1 LQYGENS
8 ENDIW
13 GGVDEI
19 DEFTQ
24 VPENE
29 QEEDAELEKA
39 KQPEPSEFDKLAAE
53 LEDLAD
59 GKGTAQSK
67 VVKGLQRVIARKDD
81 EIRAERSRAEQLAQQ
96 YEARMAQIEEQ
107 LLVTAEG
114 ATLTWD
120 MLNANLEDNPRRE
133 AELEAHRRNLK
144 VQQSVAEQ
152 RAQRTQRQAPPPQQN
167 QPDQNW
173 EANLANQIALEQQ
186 EFLLQAR
193 ATAQAFGVNPDN
205 AALDYG
211 APTEKFNTRF
221 AKLNA
226 SLAKAKEASAEES
239 VKAVRGT
246 PIATRGANA
255 GEPISSANS
264 GLSLLEIGSR
274 QRLEMMRKAS
284 A

>member
-1 LQYGENS
+1 MQYGENS

-67 VVKGLQRVIARKDD
+67 IVKGLQRVIARKDD

-152 RAQRTQRQAPPPQQN
+152 RAQRTQRQAPPPQQ
-167 QPDQNW
+167 QPEQNW
-173 EANLANQIALEQQ
+173 EEALANQIALEQQ

-226 SLAKAKEASAEES
+226 SLAKAKEVSAEES

-255 GEPISSANS
+255 GEPVSSANS